1 MPIERTE
8 IYQKNEQGETV
19 LIQVIETEIPE
30 QVIAEQ
36 IASKEEQL
44 LQIYAELEALKS
56 LKQQ

>member
-19 LIQVIETEIPE
+19 LIEVIETEIPE
-30 QVIAEQ
+30 QVIIEQ